1 MTVKRKEEKK
11 AVTSFDIDSIIA
23 KGGKTVS
30 ESIDE
35 NKELKFTLRIP
46 ANTICQI
53 DACCKN
59 RVGNVSRNTW
69 ILEAIQKCL
78 DLEEKD

>member
-11 AVTSFDIDSIIA
+11 ASFSDIDFIIA

-35 NKELKFTLRIP
+35 EKELKFTLRIP
-46 ANTICQI
+46 SSVIFQI
-53 DACCKN
+53 DASCKN
-59 RVGNVSRNTW
+59 RIGNVSRNTW

-78 DLEEKD
+78 DLEERN